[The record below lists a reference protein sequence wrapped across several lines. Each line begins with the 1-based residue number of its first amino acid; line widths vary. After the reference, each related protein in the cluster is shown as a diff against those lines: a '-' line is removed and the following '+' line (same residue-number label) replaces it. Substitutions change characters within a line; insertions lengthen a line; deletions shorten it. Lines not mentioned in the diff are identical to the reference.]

1 MLPCRGAV
9 AALIAAV
16 LVGSAS
22 AAPTVSVE
30 RLAGQSIMT
39 GMNGRT
45 PDASLLARVRA
56 GQVGGVILFAFNIGT
71 TTELKSAIAKLQ
83 AAAAAGGNPPLLIA
97 VDQEGGAVRRLTAGP
112 PDLSAAAMETAA
124 KAGSEGVAT
133 GAYLKPLGINVDL
146 APVLDVSTPAS
157 SWLGTRT
164 FSSSPYVNASLGA
177 AFLSGVQHRGVAA
190 TAKHFPGLGR
200 APVSTDTD
208 HVLLRTP
215 KSALDADLRP
225 FRRAIGAGVKLVM
238 VSNAGYS
245 AYDPADLPA
254 VLSRPIVTG
263 LLRNQLGFK
272 GVVISDAMEA
282 PGPSSRPGAPATA
295 LAAGVD
301 VLLYTS
307 EGDSSAA
314 YSELVAA
321 AKDGTLPVDDLK
333 RSAARITT
341 LKSWLGRS

>member
-1 MLPCRGAV
+1 MWPCRAAV
-9 AALIAAV
+9 AALVAAV
-16 LVGSAS
+16 LTGSAS
-22 AAPTVSVE
+22 AAPPVSVE

-56 GQVGGVILFAFNIGT
+56 GQVGGVILFGFNIGT
-71 TTELKSAIAKLQ
+71 TSQLSATIAKLQ
-83 AAAAAGGNPPLLIA
+83 ATASAGGNPPLLIA
-97 VDQEGGAVRRLTAGP
+97 VDQEGGAVRRLAAGP

-146 APVLDVSTPAS
+146 APVLDTSTPAS

-177 AFLSGVQHRGVAA
+177 AFLAGLQHGGVAA

-200 APVSTDTD
+200 APLSTDTN

-215 KSALDADLRP
+215 KRELDADLRP

-263 LLRNQLGFK
+263 LLRNELGFK

-282 PGPSSRPGAPATA
+282 PGPNSRPGAPVAA
-295 LAAGVD
+295 IKAGVD
-301 VLLYTS
+301 VLLYTG
-307 EGDSSAA
+307 EGDSGAA
-314 YSELVAA
+314 YSQLVAA
-321 AKDGTLPVDDLK
+321 AKKGTLPAGDLE
-333 RSAARITT
+333 RSAARIAS
-341 LKSWLGRS
+341 LKNWLPHG